1 MEAFAIRKEDSVKR
15 RLKRYTN
22 MACERELKTC
32 SEEDDDEVKSASAE
46 KGSRSR
52 AGVVDK
58 YSKYFRKVWIDFLK
72 ILLVL
77 SITTDGI

>member
-32 SEEDDDEVKSASAE
+32 SEDDEVKSTSAE
-46 KGSRSR
+46 KGSSGR

-77 SITTDGI
+77 SITTDGV